1 MCCFQQLRVQQL
13 QTSFDFFSISGVL
26 ILTVV
31 KYRTCFS
38 IFPPQDTCS
47 SVLFFKVSFLS
58 HKKTKVAEDGL
69 NNIFKEIPLT
79 TNVFFLKKCHF
90 QYTLKDSLL

>member
-1 MCCFQQLRVQQL
+1 M
-13 QTSFDFFSISGVL
+13 L
-26 ILTVV
+26 ILAVV
-31 KYRTCFS
+31 KYQTCFS

-79 TNVFFLKKCHF
+79 TNVFFKKVPLSIYF
-90 QYTLKDSLL
+90 KSLYFKRQFTLIKDSLL